1 MFKNRLDSNQF
12 NFPTESQASG
22 ANDDEWAA
30 NPNETDDSHVA
41 AEAKSE
47 GEDDDKK
54 P

>member
-12 NFPTESQASG
+12 NFPNESQTSA

-30 NPNETDDSHVA
+30 NPNETDDSHVEE
-41 AEAKSE
+41 EAKTE
-47 GEDDDKK
+47 GAEDEKK